1 MTDLLK
7 KFRDDAIEYVTEPE
21 PVQFYPTGSLALDF
35 AFGGGLPVG
44 RWTILYGREG
54 FGKTT
59 LALMAAKAVIDRGG
73 YVAYVD
79 VEAAIDPIWAGK
91 FGLDVGG
98 DNRDRHFFLIQPQ
111 SAERALNALRK
122 MVKWKHPD
130 NPERSAFDLIV
141 LDSIAALAT
150 EAELAGEIGDKVVAS
165 RAQVLA
171 QYFKSAKTELA
182 NSTTAVLC
190 INQIRD
196 SFANSSFA
204 YGPQTIM
211 PGGHSPKFYAS
222 AIGQVVQ
229 KPVALA
235 DKDTG
240 EVYGLEFKV
249 RVSKNKVGRNGRE
262 AVVTVFLDTGTADII
277 AELATLGRDLG
288 VFTKEDGSPIR
299 GACSWFFQRDH
310 GRKKIGVG
318 EKQVTI
324 ALEEDRELAAEV
336 EAAVRYRIAN
346 LNKAGAT
353 EPIMALDDTPDED
366 TIDGHLL
373 DNDL

>member
-73 YVAYVD
+73 YVGFID
-79 VEAAIDPIWAGK
+79 VEAAVDPIWAGK

-98 DNRDRHFFLIQPQ
+98 NGKDRHFWLIQPS

-122 MVKWKHPD
+122 MTRYKHPD
-130 NPERSAFDLIV
+130 NPERSAFDLLI

-150 EAELAGEIGDKVVAS
+150 EAELAGDIGDKVVAG

-171 QYFKSAKTELA
+171 QYFRAAKTELA
-182 NSTTAVLC
+182 ESTTAVLC

-204 YGPQTIM
+204 YGPQTTM

-222 AIGQVVQ
+222 TIGQVMQ
-229 KPVALA
+229 KPVPLV
-235 DKDTG
+235 DKESG
-240 EVYGLEFKV
+240 VIYGLEFRAKV
-249 RVSKNKVGRNGRE
+249 TKNKVGRNGRE
-262 AVVTVFLDTGTADII
+262 ATVTVFLDTGTADII
-277 AELATLGRDLG
+277 AELAMLGKELG
-288 VFTKEDGSPIR
+288 VFSREDGSPIK
-299 GACSWFFQRDH
+299 GACSWYFQRDH
-310 GRKKIGVG
+310 GREKIGVG
-318 EKQVTI
+318 EKQVAL

-346 LNKAGAT
+346 LNKADAS

>member
-1 MTDLLK
+1 MSDLQK
-7 KFRDDAIEYVTEPE
+7 MFRDDSIEFVAEPE
-21 PVQFYPTGSLALDF
+21 PVQFYPTGSLALDY

-44 RWTILYGREG
+44 RFSTLYGPEG
-54 FGKTT
+54 QGKTT

-98 DNRDRHFFLIQPQ
+98 DNKDRRFWLIQPT
-111 SAERALNALRK
+111 SAEKALNAMRK

-150 EAELAGEIGDKVVAS
+150 EAELAGEIGDKVVAG
-165 RAQVLA
+165 RASVLA

-190 INQIRD
+190 INQVRD
-196 SFANSSFA
+196 KFGQASFA
-204 YGPQTIM
+204 YGPQVQQ
-211 PGGHSPKFYAS
+211 PGGHSPRFYS
-222 AIGQVVQ
+222 SIISRVVQ
-229 KPVALA
+229 KPVPLI
-235 DKDTG
+235 DKTTG
-240 EVYGLEFKV
+240 EVYGLEF
-249 RVSKNKVGRNGRE
+249 RVKCSKNKVGRNGRE
-262 AVVTVFLDTGTADII
+262 ALVTVFLDTGTADII
-277 AELATLGRDLG
+277 AELAMLGRELG
-288 VFTKEDGSPIR
+288 VFSKEDGSPIK

-310 GRKKIGVG
+310 GREKIGVG
-318 EKQVTI
+318 EKQVTM

-336 EAAVRYRIAN
+336 EAAVRWRISN
-346 LNKAGAT
+346 LNKADA
-353 EPIMALDDTPDED
+353 EAPIIALDELPDDD
-366 TIDGHLL
+366 TINHLL